1 MNLSTAVRHIK
12 RMGILLVFPH
22 ANKKEP
28 ASLWHEFFPKTPM
41 RWEWDASG
49 DNRVSDLWH
58 LRERLSVSRQVV
70 YSKWFRGKA
79 TMLSIPAFTALL
91 KTMNSDLETIRGL
104 GFQAREILDLLEE
117 DSPLSTKQLKK
128 MSGLQGRA
136 SEALYQRALKELWER
151 GLIVA
156 FGEVDEG
163 AFPSIAVGATRILFE
178 EVWAAATVMTTKEAE
193 KILTNFSVQSSFG
206 KFILSLRKKF
216 ASESKSE
223 SDSECEDGCDLG
235 FDSKK
240 KLKKRV
246 RKNRAVN
253 GARN

>member
-1 MNLSTAVRHIK
+1 MNISMAVRHIN
-12 RMGILLVFPH
+12 RMGLLLVFPH

-49 DNRVSDLWH
+49 DNRVGDLWH
-58 LRERLSVSRQVV
+58 LRERLSVSRKVI

-79 TMLSIPAFTALL
+79 TMFSIPVFTALL
-91 KTMNSDLETIRGL
+91 KTMNSDLETISGL
-104 GFQAREILDLLEE
+104 GVQAREILDLLDE

-136 SEALYQRALKELWER
+136 SEAIYQRALKELWER

-178 EVWAAATVMTTKEAE
+178 EIWAAATVMTTTEAE
-193 KILTNFSVQSSFG
+193 KILAKFPAQSSYG
-206 KFILSLRKKF
+206 KFLMTLRKKF
-216 ASESKSE
+216 SLEVE
-223 SDSECEDGCDLG
+223 
-235 FDSKK
+235 
-240 KLKKRV
+240 
-246 RKNRAVN
+246 
-253 GARN
+253 

>member
-28 ASLWHEFFPKTPM
+28 ASLWHEFFPETPM

-49 DNRVSDLWH
+49 DNRVGELWH
-58 LRERLSVSRQVV
+58 LRERLSVSRHVI

-79 TMLSIPAFTALL
+79 TMISIPVFTALL
-91 KTMNSDLETIRGL
+91 KTMNKDLNKISGL
-104 GFQAREILDLLEE
+104 GMQAREILELLEE

-128 MSGLQGRA
+128 ISGLEGRA
-136 SEALYQRALKELWER
+136 AEASYQRALKELWER

-178 EVWAAATVMTTKEAE
+178 EVWAAAAVMTTKEAE
-193 KILTNFSVQSSFG
+193 KILAKFSDQSAFG
-206 KFILSLRKKF
+206 KFMITLQNKF
-216 ASESKSE
+216 ARE
-223 SDSECEDGCDLG
+223 
-235 FDSKK
+235 
-240 KLKKRV
+240 
-246 RKNRAVN
+246 N
-253 GARN
+253 